1 MTVLPVKKLHKI
13 VDQSMLEWFAPMGF
27 VRASSGGVERWQG
40 DRYDYLGCVVNRIG
54 GENRVSPFGQMGW
67 RHRKDIYSH
76 FMSDDP
82 VESNKIAV
90 DVQLQYAN
98 FVKDWATDMRCQ
110 HEEELQSF
118 LPQLQSFVMDRLYKT
133 LTSYTTPEQVLALYL
148 KKNHKS
154 RTDFDPPVWS
164 GYNAA
169 SALTGLILARLY
181 GQEHYETLKRRYAG
195 EFSDLDEDMLKRANN
210 LIAYL
215 DQPDP
220 LPAPPSITAAA

>member
-1 MTVLPVKKLHKI
+1 MTVLPFKKLHRI
-13 VDQSMLEWFAPMGF
+13 VDQAMQEWFTPLGF

-67 RHRKDIYSH
+67 RHRKGIYSY

-82 VESNKIAV
+82 VESNRIAV

-98 FVKDWATDMRCQ
+98 FTNDWTADMRCQ
-110 HEEELQSF
+110 HEEELETF
-118 LPQLQSFVMDRLYKT
+118 LPQLRSFVMDRLYPA
-133 LTSYTTPEQVLALYL
+133 LMSYATPEQVLALYL
-148 KKNHKS
+148 KKNHS
-154 RTDFDPPVWS
+154 SPTDFDPPVWQ

-169 SALTGLILARLY
+169 SALTGLILARLH
-181 GQEHYETLKRRYAG
+181 GPGHYETLKRRYAG
-195 EFSDLDEDMLKRANN
+195 EFADLDVDTLARANR

-220 LPAPPSITAAA
+220 LPALPST